1 MALAIGLDIARPGT
15 SRKIATEAVR
25 AITRSAPPAR
35 TLGARALAALP
46 SVARPAAG
54 LVGRAAAA
62 NPVTAGALLGGAVLQ
77 SDPGQELLELAAE
90 RGAADRIRLQQA
102 IDEELFLL
110 RQRAADPLIQAGVRT
125 TVRRKATKY
134 SKAVK
139 AGMAA
144 VKKSKFIGSPG
155 RINNAKKAFGTVNK
169 VVSKVNKGLKPAKKG
184 VSGVISRAVK
194 GILK

>member
-1 MALAIGLDIARPGT
+1 MARFSNLEKLLGTLVGLDLARPGT
-15 SRKIATEAVR
+15 TRKIATEAVR

-46 SVARPAAG
+46 TVARPAAG
-54 LVGRAAAA
+54 LLGRAAAA

-102 IDEELFLL
+102 IDERIFAAT
-110 RQRAADPLIQAGVRT
+110 RALESPTFQGAVRT
-125 TVRRKATKY
+125 TARRKVTKY

-139 AGMAA
+139 AGSSE
-144 VKKSKFIGSPG
+144 KKQVYWFTWSYKQ
-155 RINNAKKAFGTVNK
+155 RQ
-169 VVSKVNKGLKPAKKG
+169 KG
-184 VSGVISRAVK
+184 VWNGKQSRF
-194 GILK
+194 